1 VPERLRPTEGGNGSA
16 GHDGP
21 EPFPTYEELASDLL
35 EALDEAG
42 LSIEDVRH
50 ELEPGVGERRFECV
64 VRLQPTDP
72 PSRYHAHLSFS
83 WDALMTYI
91 AAYGAGADCDL
102 YHDEE
107 EEQDCPHRHLRPQPF
122 VEVEAEFLLGDGG
135 YELHDVGEVA
145 SWIDTAQTLLAKA
158 FPEDDR
164 PSVHVALAALGST
177 VLVEKL
183 TAEHSWLVDFEAPPD
198 LAPIARQVQA
208 ALRIVPGLADRLPI

>member
-1 VPERLRPTEGGNGSA
+1 MAERLRPGEGGNGS
-16 GHDGP
+16 GHDSP

-35 EALDEAG
+35 EALDDAG

-50 ELEPGVGERRFECV
+50 ELEPGAGERRFECV

-122 VEVEAEFLLGDGG
+122 VEIEAEFLLGDGG
-135 YELHDVGEVA
+135 YELHDVGEVS
-145 SWIDTAQTLLAKA
+145 SWLDTVQSLLAKA

-164 PSVHVALAALGST
+164 PSVHVGMAALGST

-183 TAEHSWLVDFEAPPD
+183 TAQHSWLVDFEAPPD
-198 LAPIARQVQA
+198 LGTIARQVQA
-208 ALRIVPGLADRLPI
+208 ALKIVPQLADRLPI

>member
-1 VPERLRPTEGGNGSA
+1 VAERLRPGGDGNGS
-16 GHDGP
+16 GHETH

-35 EALDEAG
+35 EAIDEAG

-64 VRLQPTDP
+64 VRLQASDP
-72 PSRYHAHLSFS
+72 PSRYHAHVSFA

-91 AAYGAGADCDL
+91 AAYGPGADCDL
-102 YHDEE
+102 YHDDDEE
-107 EEQDCPHRHLRPQPF
+107 PECPHRHLRPQPF

-135 YELHDVGEVA
+135 YELQDVGEVS
-145 SWIDTAQTLLAKA
+145 SWIDTVQNLLAKA

-183 TAEHSWLVDFEAPPD
+183 TAEHSWLVDFEQPPD

-208 ALRIVPGLADRLPI
+208 ALRIVPQLADRLPI

>member
-1 VPERLRPTEGGNGSA
+1 MAERLRPTEGGNGSA
-16 GHDGP
+16 QEGP

-35 EALDEAG
+35 EALDDSG

-50 ELEPGVGERRFECV
+50 ELEPGIGERRFECV

-72 PSRYHAHLSFS
+72 PSRYHAHISFT

-91 AAYGAGADCDL
+91 AAYGPGADCDL
-102 YHDEE
+102 YHDEDE
-107 EEQDCPHRHLRPQPF
+107 EPDCPHRHLRPQPF
-122 VEVEAEFLLGDGG
+122 VEIEAEFLLGDGG
-135 YELHDVGEVA
+135 YELHDVGEVSA
-145 SWIDTAQTLLAKA
+145 WIDTVQTLLAKA

-164 PSVHVALAALGST
+164 PSVHVAMAALGST

-183 TAEHSWLVDFEAPPD
+183 AAEHSWLVDFDGPPD

-208 ALRIVPGLADRLPI
+208 ALRIVPQLADRLPI

>member
-1 VPERLRPTEGGNGSA
+1 MAERLRPGEGGNGSA

-35 EALDEAG
+35 EALDDAG

-72 PSRYHAHLSFS
+72 PSRYHAHLSFA

-145 SWIDTAQTLLAKA
+145 AWIDTVQTLLGKA

-164 PSVHVALAALGST
+164 PSVHVALAALGTT

-183 TAEHSWLVDFEAPPD
+183 AAEHSWLIDFEGPPD
-198 LAPIARQVQA
+198 LGPIAKQVQA
-208 ALRIVPGLADRLPI
+208 ALRIVPQLADRLPI